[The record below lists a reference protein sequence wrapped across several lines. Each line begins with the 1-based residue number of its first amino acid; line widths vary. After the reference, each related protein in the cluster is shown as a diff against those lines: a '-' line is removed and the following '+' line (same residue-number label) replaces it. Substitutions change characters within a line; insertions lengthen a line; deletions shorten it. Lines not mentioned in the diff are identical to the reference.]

1 MPRERAI
8 SEVKEPHLISLKV
21 LRLSRPSLTEQHTI
35 PIDTLAV
42 RSPELQAAAR
52 YSHATDD
59 QSNLQLTP
67 LLTLPPAFTSVFIGE
82 TFSCCLSA
90 NNESPLAVN
99 NVKITAQMQTPSQS
113 IIPLKLGG
121 SPDIPEGEDMGETL
135 QPGGNLQRIAT
146 YDLKEEGAHVLAVMV
161 SYLDYN
167 RHLPTSPPGT
177 PTSGDGLT
185 PDPRLRTFK
194 KLYQFAATQCIMV
207 RTKATPLP
215 NNHAVLEAQLE
226 NLGETPVALHKV
238 AMKTR
243 WKARGLNWEENDP
256 PLLRRGDSYQVCF
269 VLEPPDVEPQAEG
282 SEEKMVTPGEDTI
295 GQLAIEW
302 RTSCG
307 DKGFLKTG
315 KLQLPSQKLV
325 A

>member
-67 LLTLPPAFTSVFIGE
+67 L
-82 TFSCCLSA
+82 
-90 NNESPLAVN
+90 
-99 NVKITAQMQTPSQS
+99 TPSQS

-121 SPDIPEGEDMGETL
+121 SPDVPEAEDMGETL

-167 RHLPTSPPGT
+167 RPLPTSPPGT
-177 PTSGDGLT
+177 PASGDGPT

-226 NLGETPVALHKV
+226 NLGETPMALHKV

-269 VLEPPDVEPQAEG
+269 VLEPPDAEPQAEG
-282 SEEKMVTPGEDTI
+282 SEEKLATPGEDTI

-315 KLQLPSQKLV
+315 KLQLPSQKQV